1 MNRRTLLAGLTTGF
15 VGVAGCTSLPNQLSG
30 SDEVTD
36 ESISEHK
43 FTLTETENAES
54 NSQRSFEHEAA
65 AQFDREQNRV
75 VVTGQIKGMMDS
87 CVDTSL
93 ESLTFDDTEQTLSV
107 TVQNTMTKDQC
118 GAAVG
123 VIPYR
128 LSVTFD
134 GDYPETVAVTHHPNG
149 DTFEKTIHSK

>member
-15 VGVAGCTSLPNQLSG
+15 VGIAGCTSLPNQLSG
-30 SDEVTD
+30 SDQSTT
-36 ESISEHK
+36 ESVGDYE

-54 NSQRSFEHEAA
+54 KSQRSFEHEAA

-87 CVDTSL
+87 CVDTTL
-93 ESLTFDDTEQTLSV
+93 ESLTFDEAEQTLSM

-123 VIPYR
+123 VIPYQ

-134 GDYPETVAVTHHPNG
+134 GNYPETIVVTHHPNG
-149 DTFEKTIHSK
+149 DTFEKTIHSE